1 MPIIYAELLGNGIY
15 SSLNYERIVSDNFS
29 IRLGVGYVFSN
40 SVSNSGG
47 HHDYAFLPLA
57 MVYYLVALNNSNYL
71 ELGGGALFAYSGLSS
86 EISYETTFTIA
97 PTAAI
102 GYRYSPKDGGF
113 FLSAALDIFPEP
125 AGKIFPW
132 GGLGVGYSF

>member
-1 MPIIYAELLGNGIY
+1 MKTLIIFLIVSAAAYSQEVNSKNNIIYAELLGNGIY
-15 SSLNYERIVSDNFS
+15 SSLN
-29 IRLGVGYVFSN
+29 
-40 SVSNSGG
+40 
-47 HHDYAFLPLA
+47 
-57 MVYYLVALNNSNYL
+57 
-71 ELGGGALFAYSGLSS
+71 
-86 EISYETTFTIA
+86 YETTFTIA

-132 GGLGVGYSF
+132 GGLGLGYSF